1 MKRLICYIVTL
12 CVVTGVYAVDF
23 RIKTTAPQAEFRS
36 TSAYIHRTM
45 IVSQP
50 QQTVLEHHSSHYAAT
65 ATTSFTVISA
75 ANFQTLNTEG
85 GLCYQPASGIAK
97 AKKGRPG
104 GGGGDSG
111 GGAIGE
117 YEFHSPV
124 GEMPFILMAIMASLY
139 GIYAKKRKKSR
150 KNLVES

>member
-12 CVVTGVYAVDF
+12 FVVVGVYAVDF

-50 QQTVLEHHSSHYAAT
+50 QQTVLEHHSSSYTAS

-85 GLCYQPASGIAK
+85 GLCYQPTSGIAR
-97 AKKGRPG
+97 AKKVTRP
-104 GGGGDSG
+104 DDDDEDDL
-111 GGAIGE
+111 AIGE
-117 YEFHSPV
+117 IVEHSPV